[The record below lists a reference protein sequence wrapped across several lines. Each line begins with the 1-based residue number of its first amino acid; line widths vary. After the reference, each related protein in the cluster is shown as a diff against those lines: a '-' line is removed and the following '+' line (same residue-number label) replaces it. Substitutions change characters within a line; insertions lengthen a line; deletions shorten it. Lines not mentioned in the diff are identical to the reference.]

1 MISINFIVLASNCT
15 KHIFNMLNP
24 KFFLA
29 SILKKGYEQF
39 Q

>member
-1 MISINFIVLASNCT
+1 MISINFIILASNCT
-15 KHIFNMLNP
+15 KHILNTLNP
-24 KFFLA
+24 KFFLV